1 MFQYRRKKTAIYK
14 KISFWI
20 TILIL
25 ILAIYFAFLSHKRT
39 ITLGITKK
47 EAKIH
52 NSDCNHVLFPSA
64 PIISSSKL
72 NDPNEVQLVHALK
85 NGLKKPFATDQA
97 LFSSL
102 DSLKRKSILYKVT
115 ENNFY
120 LFKSLTH
127 SQPYLIPEAIDL
139 LNEIGFR
146 FQQKLDERNKNFFRF
161 QITSLLRTEEEQMRL
176 HHRNR
181 NAASHSTHM
190 YGTTVDI
197 SYKNFYNTKTNRL
210 EPSYD
215 AVQAMTK
222 VLIDMRQECR
232 LLCVREHHQSCFHIT
247 VVVCLPDRIKKKRS
261 FSYKL

>member
-1 MFQYRRKKTAIYK
+1 MYQYTRKKTVVLK
-14 KISFWI
+14 KTSLWI
-20 TILIL
+20 TIFIL
-25 ILAIYFAFLSHKRT
+25 ILAIYITFLSHKKT
-39 ITLGITKK
+39 ITLVNPKK

-52 NSDCNHVLFPSA
+52 ISDCNHVLFPSA

-72 NDPNEVQLVHALK
+72 NDPNEVQLIHALK
-85 NGLKKPFATDQA
+85 NGLKRPFATDQA

-102 DSLKRKSILYKVT
+102 DSLKRKSILFKVT
-115 ENNFY
+115 ENDFY

-161 QITSLLRTEEEQMRL
+161 QITSLLRTEEEQTRL

-197 SYKNFYNTKTNRL
+197 SYKNFFNTKT
-210 EPSYD
+210 
-215 AVQAMTK
+215 
-222 VLIDMRQECR
+222 
-232 LLCVREHHQSCFHIT
+232 
-247 VVVCLPDRIKKKRS
+247 KR
-261 FSYKL
+261 YLRPRK